1 MKKVIFIVVC
11 ILLGASSS
19 YAQLDGL
26 IKKAAKKAT
35 EKLMQTATDAAT
47 DAASDAIEAELGQK
61 RQPADNESAAVSEQ
75 QSVAQL
81 MAQLPELPSV
91 QQLVHYKELEM
102 KEQAMKLL
110 MDPVTSFNTKV
121 MRLSMQVSTLSVQ
134 GMDSA
139 QADEMAYRY
148 AELATGLSREDLQKM
163 EGMTEAEQQAYLES
177 HYQKGTAETA
187 VVQEA
192 ENAAQYLEPLQ
203 PLIGQW
209 ENFNK
214 QIEGIYASALA
225 QCKTHYDAYAD
236 RLSSATGEKRNAL
249 LLQYFQEIAPVQRE
263 AVLQALQ
270 IRLNSQILVAE
281 QIEQQMTEIR
291 NQHKDLTSAF
301 LNYPQLTAMQYFTE
315 VSRLLEIPETF

>member
-61 RQPADNESAAVSEQ
+61 RQPAENESAAAPEQ

-121 MRLSMQVSTLSVQ
+121 LRLSMQVSTRSVQ

-139 QADEMAYRY
+139 QVDEMAYRY

-291 NQHKDLTSAF
+291 NQHKDLTSAL